1 MYEYFLYNL
10 RVHGRPELPRTL
22 PEKLSYEQMQEK
34 LRYWDEQKPDD
45 IEGENWRRMVY

>member
-10 RVHGRPELPRTL
+10 RVHGLAQLPRKL
-22 PEKLSYEQMQEK
+22 PEKLSYEQMQDK

-45 IEGENWRRMVY
+45 IEGENWRRMG

>member
-22 PEKLSYEQMQEK
+22 PEKLSYEQMQDK
-34 LRYWDEQKPDD
+34 LRYWDEQKPDA
-45 IEGENWRRMVY
+45 IEDEN